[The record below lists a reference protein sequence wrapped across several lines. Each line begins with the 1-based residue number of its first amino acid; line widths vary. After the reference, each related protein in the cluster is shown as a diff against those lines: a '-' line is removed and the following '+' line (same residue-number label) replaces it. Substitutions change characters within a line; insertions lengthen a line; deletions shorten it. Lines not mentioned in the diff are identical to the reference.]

1 MIAHEPDIIG
11 MRERLVIDGVR
22 GEWYD
27 INESNIEFYRMIAPG
42 IFKERNEIVHKDK
55 EYRFIELE
63 IS

>member
-1 MIAHEPDIIG
+1 MIAYEPDIIG

-27 INESNIEFYRMIAPG
+27 INEFKIKFYRDIAPCL
-42 IFKERNEIVHKDK
+42 FVERNEIVHKDK

-63 IS
+63 IN